1 MKQTRIL
8 YLEDEISLG
17 KIVKETLEL
26 KGYEV
31 AWHTSGTEMLN
42 AAVQF
47 QPELCILDVMVP
59 GIDGLS
65 VAQQIKQVLP
75 TVPIIFLTAKS
86 QTQDVLNGFA
96 AGGNDYIRKPF
107 SLEELFARIQNLLKL
122 TPSTQAQV
130 IDNVAIGKFQ
140 FLPQRQELVF
150 GQAIKRLSHKE
161 NQLLVLLSA
170 NIGETIQRK
179 TLLDA
184 VWGNDSFFNSRTLD
198 VYITKLR
205 EHLKEDSQVQ
215 ILTLKGVGY
224 RLLV

>member
-8 YLEDEISLG
+8 YLEDEIHLG

-31 AWHTSGTEMLN
+31 AWHISGAEVLQ
-42 AAVQF
+42 AAMQF

-59 GIDGLS
+59 GLDGLS
-65 VAQQIKQVLP
+65 VAQQIRQVLP
-75 TVPIIFLTAKS
+75 SVPIIFLTAKS

-107 SLEELFARIQNLLKL
+107 SLEELFARVQNLLKL
-122 TPSTQAQV
+122 TPTAQPQV
-130 IDNVAIGKFQ
+130 IDHVSIGQFQ
-140 FLPQRQELVF
+140 FFPHRQELVF
-150 GQAIKRLSHKE
+150 GQTTKRLSHKE

-170 NIGETIQRK
+170 NMGETVQRK

-205 EHLKEDSQVQ
+205 EHLKEDAQVQ
-215 ILTLKGVGY
+215 IITLKGVGY
-224 RLLV
+224 RLLG